1 MKHSLNI
8 GFVGLTHLGL
18 NYLAATSEK
27 GFKVVAIDLNK
38 EKINKLKKFH
48 FEHDEPNL
56 KNVINKNKKKI
67 FFSSDLNN
75 LKYCGIIFVSQ
86 DVKTNKKGKGDLK
99 NLKKLITKISK
110 FINSKSV
117 LVILSQV
124 QPGFTRMINFEKSR
138 LYYQVETLVFG
149 RALER
154 ALKPERIIIG
164 SKDSESK
171 INPLLLKYLNN
182 FNCPIIKMKYESAE
196 LTKISINILLAS
208 SITTTNMLAEAC
220 EKVSADWHEIL
231 PALKLDE
238 RIGKKAYL
246 KPGLGISGG
255 NIERD
260 IYSIK
265 KVLKSKKQSLSI
277 VTAFQRNSAYM
288 KSWVYRILRK
298 EKILSKKNKFNIGIL
313 GLAYKE
319 NTNSVKNSPTIDL
332 LKKIK
337 NTKIN
342 IYDPKTKLNFFSKN
356 FIEFSNFHSLVKSSN
371 VIILMTPWP
380 EFSKINKIA
389 KNKKKII
396 LIDPHRIAN
405 SKLIKNK
412 NITYFTIGKK

>member
-48 FEHDEPNL
+48 FEYDEPNL
-56 KNVINKNKKKI
+56 KKMINKNKKKI

-265 KVLKSKKQSLSI
+265 KVLKSKKQSLSV
-277 VTAFQRNSAYM
+277 VTAFQKNSAYM

-380 EFSKINKIA
+380 EFSKINKIT

-396 LIDPHRIAN
+396 LIDPHRIVN
-405 SKLIKNK
+405 SKLTKNK
-412 NITYFTIGKK
+412 NITYFTIGRK